1 MKKKPAKL
9 RNPFAAVAWKRKAG
23 RHEDRRRK
31 LDEKYARRDID
42 KALA

>member
-1 MKKKPAKL
+1 MKKKPARL
-9 RNPFAAVAWKRKAG
+9 RNPFAVVAWKRKAG

-31 LDEKYARRDID
+31 LDEKYARRDIE